1 MARFGS
7 SGALFEFFKTAFAL
21 KKSQNQPKVRKVETF
36 FFV

>member
-21 KKSQNQPKVRKVETF
+21 KKPKANQKCEK
-36 FFV
+36 